1 MKRFFQRDYQRQ
13 PEPLTPPSST
23 QSLPSASSST
33 SSTTISH
40 SSSGSFLGKIF
51 NIGQYLCTVEDIIAE
66 GGFSLVFLVKANN
79 GIRYALKRLYVNN
92 EQDLSICKREID
104 IAVSI
109 FWIFTIHFL
118 FFLIIFPFCFSRL

>member
-13 PEPLTPPSST
+13 SEPPPPP
-23 QSLPSASSST
+23 PSASSSL
-33 SSTTISH
+33 SSSSSASSSILH

-51 NIGQYLCTVEDIIAE
+51 VVGQYQCTVEDIIAE

-92 EQDLSICKREID
+92 EHDLAICKCEID

-109 FWIFTIHFL
+109 YHSHIVTITY
-118 FFLIIFPFCFSRL
+118 